1 MVGPRAGRPVA
12 ESVCAI
18 VVTHNRRDLLRRCLD
33 ALAEQERPVDEV
45 LVVDNASTDGT
56 EAMVSEEYGGAQ
68 LLRLEEN
75 VGGAGGFHRGMA
87 RAHERGHDWLWC
99 MDDDTFTLP
108 DTLGALLQGGA
119 RAPGGRPPVLASQV
133 QWKDG
138 SLHPMNV
145 PLPRWRCAGD
155 VAEGVAHGLL
165 ALRYATFVSVAVHRD
180 AVDRHGLPRAHFFIW
195 GDDVEF
201 TARVMRDRPG
211 YLVPESR
218 VYHWTASPHPAA
230 NPDSDRFYYHARNS
244 LLILRGDCFTPIERI
259 DYGRFFLRTV
269 LDYARVNRA
278 DRRRLALLVRGVR
291 DGLTQHP

>member
-1 MVGPRAGRPVA
+1 MVGPHASRQAA
-12 ESVCAI
+12 ESVCAV
-18 VVTHNRRDLLRRCLD
+18 VVTHNRRDLLRRCLA
-33 ALAEQERPVDEV
+33 ALAEQQRPVDEV
-45 LVVDNASTDGT
+45 LVVDNASSDDTS
-56 EAMVSEEYGGAQ
+56 AMVRAEHPDVQ

-75 VGGAGGFHRGMA
+75 VGGAGGFHRGLA
-87 RAHERGHDWLWC
+87 WAHARGHDWSWL

-108 DTLGALLQGGA
+108 DTLAALLEGGA
-119 RAPGGRPPVLASQV
+119 RAPGGRPPILASQV

-138 SLHPMNV
+138 TLHPMNV
-145 PLPRWRCAGD
+145 PLPRWRSAVD
-155 VAEGVAHGLL
+155 IAEGVARGLL

-201 TARVMRDRPG
+201 TARVMRERPG

-244 LLILRGDCFTPIERI
+244 LLILRGGCFTPIERV

-269 LDYARVNRA
+269 LEYARVNRA
-278 DRRRLALLVRGVR
+278 DRRRLALLARGVR
-291 DGLTQHP
+291 DGLTQAP